1 MQSVAEGNAEF
12 CIEFPEIDESHIN
25 ITKAILANPEVRLM
39 DSALNIY
46 GLLTKKIYYTKV
58 KM

>member
-1 MQSVAEGNAEF
+1 M
-12 CIEFPEIDESHIN
+12 DESQIN

-39 DSALNIY
+39 DSTLNI
-46 GLLTKKIYYTKV
+46 LLTKKIYCTKV